1 MAHISRMEQGK
12 NGIIIKWVVNWNFQN
27 MLRCAKEIGIGMSIF
42 GFCTFLVIV
51 SFPRNKQFTKHY
63 LFNNSLL
70 MCNVV
75 FLSLQV

>member
-27 MLRCAKEIGIGMSIF
+27 MLRCAKEIGIGMSIL

-51 SFPRNKQFTKHY
+51 SFPRN
-63 LFNNSLL
+63 
-70 MCNVV
+70 
-75 FLSLQV
+75 